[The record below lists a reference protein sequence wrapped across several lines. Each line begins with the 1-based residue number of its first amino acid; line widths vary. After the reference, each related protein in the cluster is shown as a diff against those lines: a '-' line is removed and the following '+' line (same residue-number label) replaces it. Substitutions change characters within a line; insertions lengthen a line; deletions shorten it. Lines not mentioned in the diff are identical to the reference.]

1 MTLLKLI
8 ALEPADLTIVSAHLQ
23 DAVIKVGDMTF
34 AQTAR
39 DTSASRFVAL
49 GNRLV
54 RAADAR
60 SLPERRRTALR
71 IDRVTSAKI
80 HGFTPSDRS
89 TVLAILALTFTPD
102 PDPTLAPAGIL
113 TIVCA
118 GNASLRFDVECVE
131 LVLEDLGP
139 AWQAS
144 AVPEHSGN

>member
-23 DAVIKVGDMTF
+23 DAVIKVGDMTYTK
-34 AQTAR
+34 A
-39 DTSASRFVAL
+39 ASRFVAL

-54 RAADAR
+54 RTTDAR
-60 SLPERRRTALR
+60 SPTERRRAALR
-71 IDRVTSAKI
+71 IDRVTSAQI
-80 HGFTPSDRS
+80 HGFGPSDRA

-102 PDPTLAPAGIL
+102 PDPALAPAGIL
-113 TIVCA
+113 TVVCA
-118 GNASLRFDVECVE
+118 GDASLRFEVECVE

-144 AVPEHSGN
+144 AIPEHTER